1 MSWQI
6 ENAFKKVFNVFK
18 RFKEQ
23 KGKIW
28 ENEIEALKLLN
39 SELEKKQ
46 GKYVND
52 NLLYAKL
59 LCIALRYRT
68 ENYGHIKTALKSLK
82 NDLET
87 PLSHQIEFLQLT
99 LNRIDDVNYLKSI
112 GVDLDNENFSKIE
125 ELNGKEKEFLEKLKT
140 NWTYEKVHKS
150 FMNSAN
156 DFLQD
161 INNYN

>member
-1 MSWQI
+1 MSWQT
-6 ENAFKKVFNVFK
+6 ENALKRVFNVFK

-28 ENEIEALKLLN
+28 DNDIEALKLLN
-39 SELEKKQ
+39 SELENKRDA
-46 GKYVND
+46 YVND

-59 LCIALRYRT
+59 LCTALRYRT
-68 ENYGHIKTALKSLK
+68 ENYGSIKMALKSLK

-87 PLSHQIEFLQLT
+87 PLNHQIEFLQLA

-112 GVDLDNENFSKIE
+112 GVDLENENFSKIE
-125 ELNGKEKEFLEKLKT
+125 ELNGKEKEFLEMLKT
-140 NWTYEKVHKS
+140 KWTYEKVYKS

-156 DFLQD
+156 DFLHD